1 MRIVLSIKQKD
12 IISGLS
18 DGLSWLLI
26 LLGLSAF
33 AVSLAGDSFKVLSN
47 VGIVLIILGLA
58 ALLIFGGMKK
68 KVSLENLW
76 WSWWSSRITTYLS
89 DILSYSRVLALAL
102 SSTVIA
108 FTFNLLAGLIQG
120 SFIGFVLSLVVYF
133 IGHAF
138 NFAISLLSAYVHGNR
153 LQYLEFYNRF
163 YQGGGYLFKPL
174 TFDLK
179 NINEITK

>member
-1 MRIVLSIKQKD
+1 M
-12 IISGLS
+12 
-18 DGLSWLLI
+18 LI

-68 KVSLENLW
+68 KGVFGKIFGGLGGVAG
-76 WSWWSSRITTYLS
+76 ITTYLS